1 MGHRSFVMNL
11 CQKTGSVFDNEP
23 ITVAGIA
30 PVVALAGGTIA
41 VSVTSC
47 AFHRTITV
55 AGLTISAIAA
65 GGTTFASICL
75 GPAGI
80 AALGT
85 AALGTDEFTIH
96 TARCGAVSGTVAGI
110 APPSVG
116 AAGGA
121 VDHIAAS
128 GTGGCGG
135 IRVRVRIGFGRG
147 PSDGIAVI
155 LVNVTVQTHSVVLFI
170 YAQAGC
176 AISGSFTHIAERISI
191 VALGAFAGIIAGR
204 AFSVVISGIVGADAA
219 LV

>member
-1 MGHRSFVMNL
+1 MNL

-41 VSVTSC
+41 ISVTSC

-75 GPAGI
+75 GPAGV

-110 APPSVG
+110 APPSVT

-121 VDHIAAS
+121 VDYIAAS

-147 PSDGIAVI
+147 PSDGVTIVLILISIQAVI
-155 LVNVTVQTHSVVLFI
+155 AILFVYTH
-170 YAQAGC
+170 AGC

-191 VALGAFAGIIAGR
+191 VALGAFAGVIAGR